1 MLAMETFAPELAA
14 QWLDESE
21 PNGERRRGLPPHGHE
36 SLTPSQK
43 AALEELADR
52 ISAARSVV

>member
-1 MLAMETFAPELAA
+1 MDRFAPELSA
-14 QWLDESE
+14 QWLDGSE
-21 PNGERRRGLPPHGHE
+21 PVGEHRAELHTPGHE

-52 ISAARSVV
+52 ISAARSIV